1 MRKEKGVLFMM
12 AGAMIGLAAG
22 CGRPTLDGEARA
34 FIEAHVQAVQPLE
47 KAMNLA
53 YWQAN
58 VTGDQASY
66 QLYAE
71 YQLALRR
78 VLSDT
83 AAFAKVKALKE
94 SKQVRDPR
102 LARQVTLLYN
112 QYLANQIPPDLLEE
126 ITRLSTRVEET
137 FNTFQPVMDGKPVST
152 NDIADI
158 LRLSTDSEQR
168 RRAWEAGKEVG
179 GKVAPDL
186 LRLVK
191 LRNEAARR
199 LGFPNYYSMA
209 VELAELDEEGLVTIF
224 QELAELTDEP
234 FRRLK
239 AKVDSILAAQ
249 YGLSPEQLRP
259 WHYHDPFF
267 QEAPRIYEFD
277 IDGYYREQDVV
288 RLARTFFA
296 GLGLEVDSVLAR
308 SDLYERAGKNPHA
321 FCTDIDREGDVRV
334 LANVRNDA
342 RWMDTMLHELG
353 HAVYD
358 VYIDRRLPY
367 VLREPAQAFTTEG
380 IAEFF
385 GRLAFNPLWVQGM
398 LGLSDQQREAIQDA
412 MNESTRLKQL
422 VFCRWCQV
430 MVNFERE
437 LYRDP
442 DQDLNRLW
450 WDLVE
455 RYQLVHRPERRDA
468 PDWAAKIHFSSSP
481 VYYHNYMLGELMA
494 SQLHHSLV
502 SKVLKRPAGSEVGY
516 VGERRVGV
524 FLKKHIFAPG
534 TLYHWNDLI
543 TRATGQPL
551 TAAYFAEQ
559 FAKP

>member
-1 MRKEKGVLFMM
+1 MKTRQGVVLMI
-12 AGAMIGLAAG
+12 AGAVSTLAGG
-22 CGRPTLDGEARA
+22 CSRETLDRQAEA
-34 FIEAHVQAVQPLE
+34 FIEEHVRVVKPLE

-66 QLYAE
+66 QQYAE

-83 AAFAKVKALKE
+83 AAFAKVKSLKE

-112 QYLANQIPPDLLEE
+112 QYLGNQIAPELLEQ
-126 ITRLSTRVEET
+126 ITHLSAKVEET
-137 FNTFQPVMDGKPVST
+137 FNTFQPTMDGRPVTT
-152 NDIADI
+152 NDIAAV
-158 LRLSTDSEQR
+158 LRTSKDSDER

-179 GKVAPDL
+179 SRVAPDL
-186 LRLVK
+186 IRLVK
-191 LRNEAARR
+191 LRNEAARG
-199 LGFPNYYSMA
+199 LGFSNYYAMA
-209 VELAELDEEGLVTIF
+209 LELAELDEEGLAAIF
-224 QELAELTDEP
+224 QELAELTEEP
-234 FRRLK
+234 FRCLK
-239 AKVDSILAAQ
+239 AKVDSVLSTQYALA
-249 YGLSPEQLRP
+249 PEQLRP

-267 QEAPRIYEFD
+267 QEAPRIYELDVDSLFRD
-277 IDGYYREQDVV
+277 QDVV
-288 RLARTFFA
+288 ELARVFYH

-308 SDLYERAGKNPHA
+308 SDLYEKPAKNPHA

-367 VLREPAQAFTTEG
+367 LLREPAHAFTTEA

-385 GRLAFNPLWVQGM
+385 GRLALNPYWVQGM
-398 LGLSDQQREAIQDA
+398 MNLSDQQRHALEET
-412 MNESTRLKQL
+412 MRESARLKQL
-422 VFCRWCQV
+422 VFSRWCQV

-442 DQDLNRLW
+442 DQDLNSLW

-455 RYQLVHRPERRDA
+455 KYQLVRRPEGRNA

-494 SQLHHSLV
+494 SQLHHHLV
-502 SKVLKRPAGSEVGY
+502 TRVLKRRADDRLGY
-516 VGERRVGV
+516 VGERRVGD
-524 FLKKHIFAPG
+524 FLKKRIFAPG
-534 TLYHWNDLI
+534 ALYHWSDLI
-543 TRATGQPL
+543 VRATGQPL
-551 TAAYFAEQ
+551 TATHFAEQ
-559 FAKP
+559 FANE